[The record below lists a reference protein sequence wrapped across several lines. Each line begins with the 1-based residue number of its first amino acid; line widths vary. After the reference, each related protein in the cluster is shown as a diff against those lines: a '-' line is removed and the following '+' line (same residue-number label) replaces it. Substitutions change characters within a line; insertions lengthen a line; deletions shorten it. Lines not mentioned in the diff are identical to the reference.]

1 VERKPVKKKSL
12 DLNDQNKKEINES
25 IELER
30 KKKKQKNRKSIC
42 QNLIRG

>member
-12 DLNDQNKKEINES
+12 DLNDQNKREINES

-30 KKKKQKNRKSIC
+30 KKKKQKIEKVSVKI
-42 QNLIRG
+42 

>member
-1 VERKPVKKKSL
+1 MERKPVKKKSL

-30 KKKKQKNRKSIC
+30 KKKKQKIEKVSVKI
-42 QNLIRG
+42 